1 MSRLLGLVG
10 KDLRHSFSPDFFRQ
24 KFEREQITD
33 AEYRLF
39 PFDNPED
46 IVQLRNLATLSGFNV
61 TIPYKSAIIPYLD
74 EIDVEAQVIGAVNTV
89 VVNAGRWIGYNTD
102 VLGFADTLS
111 LLATN
116 RPRTALV
123 LGTGGAS
130 KAVIHVLK
138 KRGFRILQ
146 VSRQGG
152 DDLLTY
158 EDVDAAIISQV
169 ALIINTTPLGTWPNV
184 SELPVIPY
192 HAVTQAHILIDLV
205 YNPPETAFLKAG
217 RQQGAIGI
225 NGHAMLI
232 AQAEASWKLWQSNY

>member
-1 MSRLLGLVG
+1 MSRLFGLVG
-10 KDLRHSFSPDFFRQ
+10 RDLRHSFSPDFFRQ

-39 PFDNPED
+39 QFDTPED
-46 IVQLRNLATLSGFNV
+46 IVQLRNLATLRGFNV
-61 TIPYKSAIIPYLD
+61 TIPYKSDIIPYLD
-74 EIDVEAQVIGAVNTV
+74 DIDKEAQEVGAVNTV
-89 VVNAGRWIGYNTD
+89 VVTGGRWIGYNTD

-111 LLATN
+111 LLVVN

-130 KAVIHVLK
+130 KAVIHVLQ
-138 KRGFRILQ
+138 KRGFLIRQ

-152 DDLLTY
+152 DGLMRY
-158 EDVDAAIISQV
+158 EEVDATTIAQV
-169 ALIINTTPLGTWPNV
+169 AIIINTTPLGTWPNV
-184 SELPVIPY
+184 TDLPMLPY
-192 HAVTQAHILIDLV
+192 EAITQSHALIDLV

-217 RQQGAIGI
+217 RLRGATGV

-232 AQAEASWKLWQSNY
+232 AQAEASWQLWQSNY